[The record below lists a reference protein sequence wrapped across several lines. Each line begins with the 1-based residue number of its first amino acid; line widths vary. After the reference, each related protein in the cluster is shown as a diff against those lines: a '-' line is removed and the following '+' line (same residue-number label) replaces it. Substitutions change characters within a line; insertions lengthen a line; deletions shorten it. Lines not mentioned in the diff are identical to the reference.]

1 MQPPNPQEYEQ
12 ECPYALMTDNED
24 RNTLDYDCCNAPV
37 ERKSNPCRASSS
49 ITSFSYLW
57 CSRVA
62 VLSSVYVR
70 FYPSLNTLN

>member
-37 ERKSNPCRASSS
+37 ERAIRAEHPPRLPVFL
-49 ITSFSYLW
+49 IFG
-57 CSRVA
+57 A
-62 VLSSVYVR
+62 VVLLYCQVCM
-70 FYPSLNTLN
+70 